1 MQDAAPTR
9 PNGAYAAALVIC
21 AALAIGSAPWALAMP
36 WLGFAFKPLA
46 RS

>member
-1 MQDAAPTR
+1 MQGAARTR
-9 PNGAYAAALVIC
+9 PDGAYAAALALC
-21 AALAIGSAPWALAMP
+21 AALAIASAPWALAMP